1 VKRHPA
7 DLIALI
13 AGLIFVL
20 IGSAYLTSG
29 NVDFG
34 TGGTQ
39 WLLPLALIGLGIA
52 GLAGSIAGARRTRN
66 GDVEPVAGG
75 GEPVA
80 ERVTRPPTDAEPHLG
95 GSESI
100 DAEP

>member
-1 VKRHPA
+1 MNRHPA

-20 IGSAYLTSG
+20 IGSAYLMSG
-29 NVDFG
+29 NLDFG

-52 GLAGSIAGARRTRN
+52 GLAGSIAGARRSRDGN
-66 GDVEPVAGG
+66 

-80 ERVTRPPTDAEPHLG
+80 DAAPGTEPQ
-95 GSESI
+95 ESG
-100 DAEP
+100 DREVP

>member
-1 VKRHPA
+1 MKRHPA

-20 IGSAYLTSG
+20 IGSAYLMNG

-66 GDVEPVAGG
+66 GN
-75 GEPVA
+75 GEPVD
-80 ERVTRPPTDAEPHLG
+80 ERVTQPVADGELDVNSAEPK
-95 GSESI
+95 GSEPPPSQ
-100 DAEP
+100 P